1 VNFNYR
7 QTEQHFPIP
16 LRDAPYRPRTRRR
29 SAADIRAAAVAFAA
43 AREILG

>member
-1 VNFNYR
+1 VNLNY
-7 QTEQHFPIP
+7 QNTERHYPTS

-29 SAADIRAAAVAFAA
+29 SAADTRAAAIAFAA